1 MTCKQTKTEFEHH
14 RYMYRTEKAVEE
26 YKKSFEEAKKGGGQ
40 IDAKKLSKL
49 LPYTAISI
57 GEVKKNLEE
66 SKMNPDKFLKPQEDE
81 ESFLIKLK
89 LDSEENIEFLNKMRT
104 KQFPKE
110 ITAVEISGFNV
121 NFIKEK

>member
-1 MTCKQTKTEFEHH
+1 
-14 RYMYRTEKAVEE
+14 
-26 YKKSFEEAKKGGGQ
+26 
-40 IDAKKLSKL
+40 
-49 LPYTAISI
+49 
-57 GEVKKNLEE
+57 
-66 SKMNPDKFLKPQEDE
+66 MNPDKFLKPQEDE

-121 NFIKEK
+121 NFIKEKWAKFDESAKDAKATLTAE